1 MKARLL
7 LLIILMF
14 FASTQFFGQGIHSTA
29 TTDSKATVLSKG
41 CRAMKDGVKKHEVQ
55 ASLKSAVEV
64 NEELRLEITCN
75 ANSYS
80 DEVLVIFN
88 HSNPN
93 EGAEKFYSMYAAAPE
108 LWTMKNGNNYT
119 INFMGELYAAED
131 VPLAVK
137 AGTAG
142 NYTITA
148 SQVESFG
155 SSTEIILEDRDLGI
169 LTNLGTT
176 PAYTFIVNGPA
187 TLADR
192 FFLHFLNVT
201 SVPDKAT
208 AELFSMYAVNGI
220 ITITS
225 KQQSGKIT
233 VFDLSG
239 RKITTGRIEAG
250 TNVHIDMHGNTGVY
264 IVSVYTGKGTN
275 NTKILVN

>member
-7 LLIILMF
+7 LLIFLMF
-14 FASTQFFGQGIHSTA
+14 FASMQFFGQGIHRTA
-29 TTDSKATVLSKG
+29 TTESKTTVSSKG
-41 CRAMKDGVKKHEVQ
+41 CRAMKDGAKMHE
-55 ASLKSAVEV
+55 AKAPLKSAVEV

-93 EGAEKFYSMYAAAPE
+93 EGAEKFYSMYATAPE

-137 AGTAG
+137 AGAAG

-169 LTNLGTT
+169 LANLGAT
-176 PAYTFIVNGPA
+176 PAYTFNVNGPA

-208 AELFSMYAVNGI
+208 AELFNMYAFDGF
-220 ITITS
+220 ITIKS

-239 RKITTGRIEAG
+239 RKIAAGRIDAG
-250 TNVHIDMHGNTGVY
+250 GSALIDMHGNTGVY
-264 IVSVYTGKGTN
+264 IVSVYTGKEIS
-275 NTKILVN
+275 NTKIIVR